1 MFHPFRPCLNPLRSH
16 LFPLIRLQ
24 PIIDLFYLSSSERSA
39 IGSIQKK
46 QAVPF
51 GGYLATTK
59 NKPQLI
65 PTSRRLFG
73 FLGKIEKPFSLFRR
87 GRLKNA
93 LCRFPGLGFNLLAA
107 PSHQPQADSDL
118 HLRLSS
124 PLQWRDRAGFSPDF
138 PDAQSVKITKRKLHR
153 EKFAVKSYFFRLHL
167 YELHS
172 RGLEALARKL

>member
-1 MFHPFRPCLNPLRSH
+1 MNFSFIFSPFAFILYEVTS
-16 LFPLIRLQ
+16 FPSSVCNRLS
-24 PIIDLFYLSSSERSA
+24 IFFTSLVRASA

-46 QAVPF
+46 QTVPF

-118 HLRLSS
+118 HCGFRRHYSGGTAPDSHRTSLTLRAS
-124 PLQWRDRAGFSPDF
+124 
-138 PDAQSVKITKRKLHR
+138 K
-153 EKFAVKSYFFRLHL
+153 
-167 YELHS
+167 
-172 RGLEALARKL
+172 